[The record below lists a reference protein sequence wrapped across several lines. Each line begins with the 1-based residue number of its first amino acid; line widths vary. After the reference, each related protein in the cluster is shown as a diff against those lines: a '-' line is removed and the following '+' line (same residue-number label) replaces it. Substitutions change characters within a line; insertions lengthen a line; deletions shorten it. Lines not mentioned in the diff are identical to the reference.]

1 MEEIDV
7 VLNPNDYSTMP
18 KYQLQELA
26 LAGDKK
32 AERIYFE
39 RYGKGNKSVDADI
52 EKNNP
57 NRDPRTGQFTWGAG
71 GPQAGGG
78 GAGNA
83 NPETTEET
91 LEESKSR
98 AISKGTVDVKGYVD
112 DPTARTYET
121 DQAAM
126 GEIMTKQ
133 GWDKPSLS
141 LSEEEFNAERDKFGS
156 EFVVVYR
163 GGPEGLSNGMLKGEH
178 YVGDGNAGPGMYVT
192 VSADRAGSYA
202 FVAEQKGGKG
212 EVVEMLVPRSMIQSA
227 PDRVSYRD
235 RGGAINPLPAPI
247 NGGSRADTIA
257 LAANGGQVY
266 SSALESKGGDYVI
279 FNPSA
284 VIVKRKP

>member
-1 MEEIDV
+1 MSVENFILTNPEGIV
-7 VLNPNDYSTMP
+7 VI
-18 KYQLQELA
+18 
-26 LAGDKK
+26 KK
-32 AERIYFE
+32 A
-39 RYGKGNKSVDADI
+39 NKNANI

-57 NRDPRTGQFTWGAG
+57 NRDPKTGQFTWGAG

-78 GAGNA
+78 GTGNA
-83 NPETTEET
+83 NPKTAEET
-91 LEESKSR
+91 LEESKAR
-98 AISKGTVDVKGYVD
+98 AISKGTVDVEGYVG

-156 EFVVVYR
+156 EFVAVYR

-212 EVVEMLVPRSMIQSA
+212 EVVEMLVPRSMIQNA

-235 RGGAINPLPAPI
+235 QGGAINPLPAPI
-247 NGGSRADTIA
+247 NGGSRADTIV

-266 SSALESKGGDYVI
+266 SSALESKSGDYVI

-284 VIVKRKP
+284 VIVKRKS